1 MVGACRRRVLL
12 SDHSKYGDDQFARFA
27 TLGGVDV
34 VVTHGGLDERAVVE
48 PHEAAIEVVLA
59 QGTH

>member
-1 MVGACRRRVLL
+1 MLL